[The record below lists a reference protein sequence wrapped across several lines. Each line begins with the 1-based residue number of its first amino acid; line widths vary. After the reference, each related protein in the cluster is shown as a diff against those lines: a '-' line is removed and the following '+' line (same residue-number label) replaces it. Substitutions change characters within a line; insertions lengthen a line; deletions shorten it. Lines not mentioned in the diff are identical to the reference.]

1 MGDLE
6 KQVLAE
12 MENEFAAAVMKDLA
26 MSMTTSAVGNLSV
39 DEYGNHGVVSNTGLT
54 TLKPAVM
61 PASIDNLMTLADPNL
76 LIAVEKTTIDQSIA
90 IMDEDD
96 FKRISK
102 ERLAT
107 KLREEVAKK
116 AKYTM
121 IQDPRDGTITTRAK
135 VYAFSEQEL
144 RNFVEKLATYR

>member
-6 KQVLAE
+6 NEIIEDLNRQYAE
-12 MENEFAAAVMKDLA
+12 AVMKDVA

-39 DEYGNHGVVSNTGLT
+39 DEYGNYGVVSSTGPVPYKFASVDDA
-54 TLKPAVM
+54 LK
-61 PASIDNLMTLADPNL
+61 LADANL
-76 LIAVEKTTIDQSIA
+76 LTAVEKSSIDSSIA
-90 IMDEDD
+90 IMEESE

-121 IQDPRDGTITTRAK
+121 LRDDREQTITTRAK
-135 VYAFSEQEL
+135 VYVFSEQEL
-144 RNFVEKLATYR
+144 RNFIEKIT

>member
-6 KQVLAE
+6 NEIAE
-12 MENEFAAAVMKDLA
+12 DLNRQYAEAIMKDVA

-39 DEYGNHGVVSNTGLT
+39 DEYGNYGVVSSTAPPT
-54 TLKPAVM
+54 KIVPYKFASVDDVLK
-61 PASIDNLMTLADPNL
+61 LADANL

-90 IMDEDD
+90 IMEESE

-121 IQDPRDGTITTRAK
+121 LRDDKYHTITTRAK
-135 VYAFSEQEL
+135 VYVFSEQEL
-144 RNFVEKLATYR
+144 RNFIEKIT

>member
-6 KQVLAE
+6 KQILAE
-12 MENEFAAAVMKDLA
+12 MENEFAAAVMKDAA

-39 DEYGNHGVVSNTGLT
+39 DEYGNYGVVSNTAFQ
-54 TLKPAVM
+54 PAVM
-61 PASIDNLMTLADPNL
+61 PASIDTLITLAEPNL
-76 LIAVEKTTIDQSIA
+76 LTAVEKTTIDQSIA

-121 IQDPRDGTITTRAK
+121 LQDPRDGTITTRAK
-135 VYAFSEQEL
+135 VYVFSEQEL